1 MLGCSKVVPRGRL
14 RHQQGSIPCLLIMN
28 ILSDKLYIDFYD
40 TKLNANVFDL
50 LTYANPEYFQKMNMG
65 ISVFKVPKTLQTF
78 TWKPKEGR
86 LEVFRGE
93 YHKLMM
99 VDPTLRFEEQFKS
112 FPVNLQYINTDFDFD
127 DFQKGAIDAVMSRRQ
142 GIVHAVTS
150 AGKSLMILKAGIDL
164 KQRML
169 IVVHRKI
176 LMEQFIED
184 IEKYVR
190 DEHGNKITIG
200 IIGSGKKTIGDI
212 TIAID
217 KTLAKNLDEYK
228 DVFGTVFMD
237 ECHLAPTSTM
247 LTVINALRCERR
259 YGFSGTLKRKD
270 QKEFLMYGTFGQVIY
285 EIRREQLEEKGRVV
299 KVESNIIVSDT
310 LFDYQGTI
318 SAIGITRASQVMEKA
333 LAYDPGR
340 MDLILAK
347 VAKMPGKTIVLSK
360 LVEPCYIL
368 QKMLMEQYGI
378 KSGVITGRDA
388 KSSLVAYE
396 EMKHQ
401 DLKVI
406 FATVGC
412 VSTGV
417 SISDLN
423 NLVLIAPI
431 YTNELL
437 LHQIRGRLMRTA
449 KGKTHGDFYFVYDQ
463 HVFPRSRLDRLLAI
477 LKK

>member
-1 MLGCSKVVPRGRL
+1 
-14 RHQQGSIPCLLIMN
+14 MN

-127 DFQKGAIDAVMSRRQ
+127 DFQKGAIDAVLSRRQ

-150 AGKSLMILKAGIDL
+150 AGKSLMILKAGIEL

-200 IIGSGKKTIGDI
+200 IIGSGKKTVGDI

-228 DVFGTVFMD
+228 DLFGTVFMD
-237 ECHLAPTSTM
+237 ECHLAPTNTM

-299 KVESNIIVSDT
+299 KVESNIIVSKT

-368 QKMLMEQYGI
+368 QKMLLEQ
-378 KSGVITGRDA
+378 DA

-431 YTNELL
+431 YNNELL
-437 LHQIRGRLMRTA
+437 LKQIVGRLMRTSP
-449 KGKTHGDFYFVYDQ
+449 GKLKGDFYFVYDQ
-463 HVFPRSRLDRLLAI
+463 HVFSQQRLDRMLQI
-477 LKK
+477 VKK